1 MSLLIESVVSL
12 STALTVALVESVV
25 LFTVTVV
32 EEGNNFL
39 INCCALSTNLSVV
52 TVVTVPDVTCTL
64 VLIFTQ
70 TASVAKL

>member
-1 MSLLIESVVSL
+1 
-12 STALTVALVESVV
+12 V

-39 INCCALSTNLSVV
+39 INCCALSTNLFAVTLVV
-52 TVVTVPDVTCTL
+52 VPDVTCTL
-64 VLIFTQ
+64 VLISTQ